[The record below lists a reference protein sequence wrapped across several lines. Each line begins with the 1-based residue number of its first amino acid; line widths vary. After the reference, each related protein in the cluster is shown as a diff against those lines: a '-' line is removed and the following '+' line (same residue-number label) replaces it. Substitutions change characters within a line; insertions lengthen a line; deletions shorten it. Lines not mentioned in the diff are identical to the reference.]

1 MDSIIIDFSKVIQEA
16 DKGIFDTL
24 YNALKQ
30 AYDDKCAI
38 FETVNGENDKLNKI
52 PRTGEKS
59 TFYFIQQKKNHRYLL
74 KRIVQEKQLNII
86 RLMWL
91 YNEDFMADWVDI
103 CNEFTFSHNNTDFYN
118 KKFDIIAERLGK
130 QVIVFD

>member
-1 MDSIIIDFSKVIQEA
+1 MDSIIIDFIKVIQEA
-16 DKGIFDTL
+16 EKGIFDTL

-30 AYDDKCAI
+30 AYDTNCFI
-38 FETVNGENDKLNKI
+38 FELINDKPNKI
-52 PRTGEKS
+52 PRNGEKS

-91 YNEDFMADWVDI
+91 YNEDFMAGWVDI
-103 CNEFTFSHNNTDFYN
+103 FNEFTFSHNNTDFYN
-118 KKFDIIAERLGK
+118 KKFDIISERLGK
-130 QVIVFD
+130 QIIVFD